1 MDISFIYKS
10 LRLTFLLTVV
20 LSLFFLYYFGTHFT
34 AGFVSGSFW
43 NIVNILVLI
52 GFSKA
57 LMNAPRNKQAIAL
70 YGFLKFGAL
79 YAIGYVLIAF
89 AKVSIYGICAGFSLL
104 FAVIFL
110 QVLGKVFLREKI
122 SYGGSGKLS
131 SRIS

>member
-1 MDISFIYKS
+1 MDVTFIYKS
-10 LRLTFLLTVV
+10 LKLTLLLTLL
-20 LSLFFLYYFGTHFT
+20 LSLFFLYYFGAHFT

-43 NIVNILVLI
+43 NIVNILVFI

-57 LMNAPRNKQAIAL
+57 LMHTPRNKLRIGL
-70 YGFLKFGAL
+70 YAFLKFGVL

-110 QVLGKVFLREKI
+110 QVLGKAFVNPVRD
-122 SYGGSGKLS
+122 Y
-131 SRIS
+131 RAT